1 MTATHTFLSPTE
13 IKNIK
18 PYALKALKTVPHLI
32 IIENVDNSP
41 VAFMEIANNKLEMLF
56 VKSDELRKGY
66 GKELLLFG
74 VTKYNILEVVINEQN
89 NNAKEFYQHMGFEVY
104 KRSEFDEQNQHFPI
118 LYMRRNK

>member
-41 VAFMEIANNKLEMLF
+41 VAFMGIANNKLEMLF
-56 VKSDELRKGY
+56 VKSDELRKGH

-74 VTKYNILEVVINEQN
+74 VTKYNILEVVVNEQN

>member
-13 IKNIK
+13 IKSIK
-18 PYALKALKTVPHLI
+18 TYALKALKTVPHLI

-41 VAFMEIANNKLEMLF
+41 VAFMGIANNKLEMLF

-66 GKELLLFG
+66 GNELLQFG

-89 NNAKEFYQHMGFEVY
+89 NK
-104 KRSEFDEQNQHFPI
+104 
-118 LYMRRNK
+118 